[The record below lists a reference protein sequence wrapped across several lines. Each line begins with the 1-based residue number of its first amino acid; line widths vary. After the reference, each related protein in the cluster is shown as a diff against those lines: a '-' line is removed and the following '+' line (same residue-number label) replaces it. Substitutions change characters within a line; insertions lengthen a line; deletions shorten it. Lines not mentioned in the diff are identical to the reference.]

1 MVAPKYELSAHAAA
15 VMAERDIDLAWVEQV
30 ITHPERL
37 ESAKS
42 NPGLTSAVGRI
53 AERDG
58 RVLRVVYNA
67 NVEPPR
73 VVTVYFDR
81 GLKGKL

>member
-1 MVAPKYELSAHAAA
+1 MAAPKYELSAHAAKVIA
-15 VMAERDIDLAWVEQV
+15 ARNIELAWVERV
-30 ITHPERL
+30 LASPDRIEPGTLAPE
-37 ESAKS
+37 
-42 NPGLTSAVGRI
+42 LTNSLGKI

-67 NVEPPR
+67 SVEPLR